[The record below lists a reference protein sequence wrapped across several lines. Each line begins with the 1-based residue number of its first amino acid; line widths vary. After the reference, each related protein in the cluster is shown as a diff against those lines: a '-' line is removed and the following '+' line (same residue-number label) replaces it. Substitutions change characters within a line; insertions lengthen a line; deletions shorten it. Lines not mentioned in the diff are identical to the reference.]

1 MRFLKSLGAQPVCS
15 RENRQRA
22 LSSWVKFSHIR
33 AVGAVSPASAALT
46 SAKIPERFRQ
56 QLLPRERYIGSLALG
71 EIRLSQALPPPP
83 FVVVFCP
90 IRAGH
95 LALFRELAISVGSM
109 ALRGVPKAAKA
120 RDGGKV

>member
-1 MRFLKSLGAQPVCS
+1 MRHRTLGVQPVGS
-15 RENRQRA
+15 QENRQLA
-22 LSSWVKFSHIR
+22 LGKVSHNR

-56 QLLPRERYIGSLALG
+56 QRLPRERYIGSLALG
-71 EIRLSQALPPPP
+71 ETRLSQALPPSP

-95 LALFRELAISVGSM
+95 
-109 ALRGVPKAAKA
+109 
-120 RDGGKV
+120 